1 MTVSA
6 LIEPAALA
14 ARLADDNLVIFDASW
29 HMPAAAR
36 SGRAEYE
43 AAHIPGALFFDIDA
57 ISDRATDLP
66 HMLPSES
73 DFAAA
78 MCAAGVGNDSDIVV
92 YDAHGLFS
100 AARAWWMLRAFG
112 YERVSVLNGGLP
124 AWRAA
129 GLPLSSDAEEAKKDA
144 SFVARLQPTKLRSKR
159 QVTDNLITR
168 REQIVDARSAPRFSG
183 SVAEPRPGLR
193 SGRIP
198 GSFNVPYTDLLDD
211 EGIRLRSSAE
221 IAAIFQNAGA
231 DPSRPI
237 TTSCGSGVTACV
249 LTLALSVAG
258 FPDVA
263 VYDGS
268 WAEWGADHAAPIE
281 AD

>member
-1 MTVSA
+1 MTVSP

-14 ARLADDNLVIFDASW
+14 ARLADDSLIIFDASW
-29 HMPAAAR
+29 HMPAAER

-78 MCAAGVGNDSDIVV
+78 MSAAGVGNDSDVVV
-92 YDAHGLFS
+92 YDVHGLFS

-112 YERVSVLNGGLP
+112 HESVSVLNGGLP

-129 GLPLSSDAEEAKKDA
+129 GLPLSGGAEEAKKGA
-144 SFVARLQPTKLRSKR
+144 SFAPRLQPAMLRSKR
-159 QVTDNLITR
+159 QVTDNLVTK

-183 SVAEPRPGLR
+183 SVSEPRPGLR

-198 GSFNVPYTDLLDD
+198 GSFNVPYTDLLD
-211 EGIRLRSSAE
+211 EGGLRLRSPAE
-221 IAAIFQNAGA
+221 IATIFQNAGA
-231 DPSRPI
+231 DLSRPI

-249 LTLALSVAG
+249 LTLALNVAG
-258 FPDVA
+258 FPGVA